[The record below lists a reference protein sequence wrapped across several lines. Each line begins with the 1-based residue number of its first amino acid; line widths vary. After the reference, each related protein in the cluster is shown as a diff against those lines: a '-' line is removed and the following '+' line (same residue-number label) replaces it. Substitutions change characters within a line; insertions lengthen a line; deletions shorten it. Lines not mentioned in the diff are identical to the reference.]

1 MERIST
7 GYYFFKDNDNSMKL
21 GEQDIK
27 KIVVFRALQ
36 LGDLLC
42 AIPAI
47 RALRQGFP
55 DAEITLVCLP
65 WAQFLVGRFP
75 SYFNSFISFPGYPGL
90 PEQAF
95 NARAFTSFITAIQ
108 EHHFDLA
115 LQLQGNGTIANPL
128 VELFDAK
135 HTAGF
140 YKQGQYQPNQ
150 DYFIEYPD
158 NLPEIERH
166 LQLMQHLGLSAN
178 DTQMEF
184 PLIEKDY
191 EDLEA
196 ADLKVEPHEY
206 VCIHPGSRGEER
218 RWNTEYFAALADYC
232 IQQGFKVVIT
242 GTKDEATIVQSV
254 IAQMKNEPINAA
266 GKTSLGAVGV
276 LIRNAFA
283 LISNCTGVSHIASAL
298 KTRSIV
304 ISLDGEP
311 YRWSPLNKEL
321 HTSID
326 WTRTQDFEVVI
337 KVAKELFGRKTYAH
351 Q

>member
-1 MERIST
+1 
-7 GYYFFKDNDNSMKL
+7 MKL
-21 GEQDIK
+21 QEQKIK

-55 DAEITLVCLP
+55 GAEISLVCLP
-65 WAQFLVGRFP
+65 WAQFLVDRFP
-75 SYFNSFISFPGYPGL
+75 SYFDSFISFPGYPGL
-90 PEQAF
+90 PEQTF
-95 NARAFTSFITAIQ
+95 NAKAFTSFITGIQ
-108 EHHFDLA
+108 QQEFDLS
-115 LQLQGNGTIANPL
+115 LQIQGNGTIANSL
-128 VELFDAK
+128 VGLFDAK
-135 HTAGF
+135 LNAGF
-140 YKQGQYQPNQ
+140 YKLGQYQPNR

-158 NLPEIERH
+158 DLPEVGRH
-166 LQLMQHLGLSAN
+166 LQLIQHLGLNAV

-184 PLIEKDY
+184 PLIQKDY

-196 ADLKVEPHEY
+196 ADLKVEPKEY
-206 VCIHPGSRGEER
+206 ICIHPGSRGEER
-218 RWNTEYFAALADYC
+218 RWDAQYFAALGDYF
-232 IQQGFKVVIT
+232 IQQGLKVVVT
-242 GTKDEATIVQSV
+242 GTKDEVPIVQNV
-254 IAQMKNEPINAA
+254 IEHMKNKPINAA

-276 LIRNAFA
+276 LIKNAFA

-311 YRWSPLNKEL
+311 YRWAPLNTEL

-326 WTRTQDFEVVI
+326 WTQTQDFKVVI
-337 KVAKELFGRKTYAH
+337 KVAEKLFGKTVFVNG
-351 Q
+351 